1 MVLLRGGVL
10 SCINICILHD
20 DKWILQPA
28 DRYRL
33 RHFWRAMSCDRS
45 RATLTAGTLPADLL
59 LRIMA
64 TACCDQPAK
73 LLVCASVS
81 HEFRA
86 IAGSA
91 LHPAVN
97 EIWGELMGGVDPA
110 AKLRLHHARLA
121 QSSGSWFKLA
131 AALGARCCVEC
142 EMPTCWVAIDFDHD
156 NLAAVRCCRE
166 CRPQYGAIG
175 NAAGESL
182 PEHGEALHEEE
193 QVDCGTHSQFSSE
206 AGSSH
211 LDYIAVLNS
220 MLFAGADPTVVVDFD
235 AFDGH
240 LDGAKALTEAICNAA
255 DGDTIGVRGSLAVE
269 TMALGDPFD
278 WESGPA
284 VRLLGMP
291 ASMPWTFLHGTSDD
305 PDAELARAKLRKAE
319 EEAAAVLGFP
329 AAHIHVESNCLE
341 LYDPIWLESV
351 RITTG
356 NREHGGR
363 TRFWE
368 SMETWRDHKEE
379 SFFAEGHVE
388 EEALERFGYHS
399 AIALFESDRSFK
411 DDMALVMRKVWLTSY
426 WGSCVV
432 FQEGANCAMLQCC
445 ISNSLMVSV
454 VCSPGSS
461 LRLRGCHIICNS
473 TNGDDTTAD
482 KFAEIVPEAQM
493 RALQSS
499 NVFFDNG
506 DGIYQTT
513 STANDLHD
521 AFMFPD
527 GNQRPSAR
535 IFI

>member
-1 MVLLRGGVL
+1 M
-10 SCINICILHD
+10 I
-20 DKWILQPA
+20 QQE
-28 DRYRL
+28 
-33 RHFWRAMSCDRS
+33 RS
-45 RATLTAGTLPADLL
+45 KAPLTVGPLPADLL

-64 TACCDQPAK
+64 TACRDQPAK
-73 LLVCASVS
+73 QLVCASVS

-97 EIWGELMGGVDPA
+97 EIWGGLMGGVDPA
-110 AKLRLHHARLA
+110 AKLRLHYSRLA
-121 QSSGSWFKLA
+121 QSSGSWFKLV

-166 CRPQYGAIG
+166 CRPPYVTMG

-182 PEHGEALHEEE
+182 PGHGEALPEEE
-193 QVDCGTHSQFSSE
+193 QVDCGNSDHSQFSSE

-211 LDYIAVLNS
+211 LDFIAVLNS

-235 AFDGH
+235 SFDGH
-240 LDGAKALTEAICNAA
+240 LDGAKALREAICNAA

-269 TMALGDPFD
+269 TLALGDPF
-278 WESGPA
+278 ESSRPA

-305 PDAELARAKLRKAE
+305 PDAELARATLRKSE

-363 TRFWE
+363 ARFWE
-368 SMETWRDHKEE
+368 SFATWQRHKRE
-379 SFFAEGHVE
+379 STGG
-388 EEALERFGYHS
+388 FGYHS
-399 AIALFESDRSFK
+399 AISLFEPSL
-411 DDMALVMRKVWLTSY
+411 DMALVMRKVWLTSY
-426 WGSCVV
+426 WGSCVNLGKGS
-432 FQEGANCAMLQCC
+432 FCAMLQCC
-445 ISNSLMVSV
+445 ITNSLMAAI
-454 VCSPGSS
+454 VCGTHTS

-473 TNGDDTTAD
+473 GVGSSFTTKDQLAQ
-482 KFAEIVPEAQM
+482 VSEAQM
-493 RALQSS
+493 SALHAS
-499 NVFFDNG
+499 NVFYDN
-506 DGIYQTT
+506 DGNKKYEES
-513 STANDLHD
+513 STANELLD
-521 AFMFPD
+521 AVLFSDD
-527 GNQRPSAR
+527 GSVSAR
-535 IFI
+535 VFT